1 MGPTP
6 AVRDQQA
13 LGGGWG
19 AAVAIATL
27 VLAFNLALAPWT
39 TLWDRDEPRF
49 AQAAVEMEQS
59 GNLLY
64 PTFNGELRPD
74 KPILIYW
81 LMASSVRVLGPTEL
95 AVRCW
100 SALGAALACLFTFA
114 IGRRLFSAR
123 VGLMAMLIL
132 ASSPLIAV
140 EAMAATTDAVLLAA
154 ITAAM
159 AAFVALLEGAGRQ
172 RALAMLAMAAALA
185 LAQLTKG
192 PPGLAIPLLVMA
204 GTMGLARRAKENPP
218 GIGPLIVVAAVIS
231 LLVFAAWAVPA
242 DRATGGDLAA
252 AGFGH
257 HVLHRMVTPL
267 EGHGGH
273 FLFYLPFYLPVVLIG
288 FLPWIVHLPGSVCAL
303 VSGEFGNRNSRAL
316 LASWIA
322 LPIVVFSLVAT
333 KLPHYVLPIWPALA
347 LAVAATLDSARRG
360 RVGGR
365 TMTWLG
371 RGTWLYGPIAGLAII
386 GAVAVVVSAPV
397 AGLLGPALVL
407 VGFLTAVTV
416 FAAREQLRGRPWAS
430 TVVLV
435 TAMITTQAMVG
446 LWLGPKVEVLKP
458 VPDLAA
464 AIRQTTPL
472 DTPVATFAFAEPSL
486 IFYLG
491 RSRVDHLPS
500 REALVGWAQEGNPG
514 VLVIPRQELEEMVT
528 RHGELPL
535 AEITASSGFNI
546 SNGDRVEL
554 VALARR
560 TRDAR

>member
-19 AAVAIATL
+19 AAVAIAAFVLVLNL
-27 VLAFNLALAPWT
+27 VLAPRT

-49 AQAAVEMEQS
+49 AQAAVEMERT

-81 LMASSVRVLGPTEL
+81 LMASSVRALGPTEL

-132 ASSPLIAV
+132 ASSPLVAV

-159 AAFVALLEGAGRQ
+159 AAFVALLEAAGRK
-172 RALAMLAMAAALA
+172 RTLAVLAMAAALA

-192 PPGLAIPLLVMA
+192 PPGLTLPLLVMA
-204 GTMGLARRAKENPP
+204 ATLGLARRAKTKPP
-218 GIGPLIVVAAVIS
+218 GIIPLIVVAAVIS
-231 LLVFAAWAVPA
+231 VLVFAAWAVPA

-257 HVLHRMVTPL
+257 HILHRMVTPL

-273 FLFYLPFYLPVVLIG
+273 FLLFLPFYLPVVLIG
-288 FLPWIVHLPGSVCAL
+288 FLPWIVHLPGSLCAL
-303 VSGEFGNRNSRAL
+303 VSGDIGDRSSRAL

-322 LPIVVFSLVAT
+322 LPIVLFSLVAT
-333 KLPHYVLPIWPALA
+333 KLPHYVLPVWPALA

-360 RVGGR
+360 RIGGR
-365 TMTWLG
+365 TMTWLR
-371 RGTWLYGPIAGLAII
+371 RGSWLYGTIAGVAML
-386 GAVAVVVSAPV
+386 GAVAVAFAAPI
-397 AGLLGPALVL
+397 AGFRGPALLL
-407 VGFLTAVTV
+407 VGLLTAVTI
-416 FAAREQLRGRPWAS
+416 FAAREQHRDKPWAS
-430 TVVLV
+430 MAVLV
-435 TAMITTQAMVG
+435 AAMLTTQAMVG
-446 LWLGPKVEVLKP
+446 LWLGP
-458 VPDLAA
+458 
-464 AIRQTTPL
+464 
-472 DTPVATFAFAEPSL
+472 
-486 IFYLG
+486 
-491 RSRVDHLPS
+491 
-500 REALVGWAQEGNPG
+500 
-514 VLVIPRQELEEMVT
+514 
-528 RHGELPL
+528 
-535 AEITASSGFNI
+535 
-546 SNGDRVEL
+546 
-554 VALARR
+554 
-560 TRDAR
+560 

>member
-19 AAVAIATL
+19 AAAAVAAL

-49 AQAAVEMEQS
+49 AQAAVEMERS

-114 IGRRLFSAR
+114 IGRRLFSTR

-132 ASSPLIAV
+132 ASSPLVAV
-140 EAMAATTDAVLLAA
+140 EAMAATTDAVLLAT

-159 AAFVALLEGAGRQ
+159 AAFVALLEAVGRK
-172 RALAMLAMAAALA
+172 RIFAMLAMAAALA

-204 GTMGLARRAKENPP
+204 GTLGLARRAKEKPP

-231 LLVFAAWAVPA
+231 VLVFAAWAVPA
-242 DRATGGDLAA
+242 DRATGGDLAE
-252 AGFGH
+252 AGLGH

-273 FLFYLPFYLPVVLIG
+273 FLLFLPFYLPVVLIG
-288 FLPWIVHLPGSVCAL
+288 FLPWIVHLPGSLCAL
-303 VSGEFGNRNSRAL
+303 ASGDIGEGRSRAF

-322 LPIVVFSLVAT
+322 LPIVLFSLVAT
-333 KLPHYVLPIWPALA
+333 KLPHYVLPVWPALA

-365 TMTWLG
+365 TMTWLR
-371 RGTWLYGPIAGLAII
+371 RGTWLYGAIAGPALI
-386 GAVAVVVSAPV
+386 GAVVVAFSAPV

-407 VGFLTAVTV
+407 VGLLTAVTV
-416 FAAREQLRGRPWAS
+416 FAAREQLRGRPWTS
-430 TVVLV
+430 TAVLV
-435 TAMITTQAMVG
+435 TAMLTTQAMAG
-446 LWLGPKVEVLKP
+446 LWLGPTVEVLKP

-464 AIRQTTPL
+464 AIRQATPP

-491 RSRVDHLPS
+491 RSRVEHLPS
-500 REALVGWAQEGNPG
+500 REAVVGWARDGNPG
-514 VLVIPRQELEEMVT
+514 VLVIPRQELDEVTT

-535 AEITASSGFNI
+535 TEIAASSGLNI
-546 SNGDRVEL
+546 SNGDRIEL

-560 TRDAR
+560 TRAAQ